1 MDLKDEI
8 SRWLKNYLIKNNLK
22 CFVVGVSGGVDSALT
37 STLCAMT
44 GFKTIVIS
52 LPILQDKNQLERAN
66 NHIAWL
72 KHNFSNVESNEYDLT
87 ETFKSFE
94 KLFDVK
100 NELSLANSRARL
112 RMTALYQ
119 VSSTNNGIVVGTG
132 NKVED
137 FGIGFFTKYGD
148 GGVDIS
154 PIADLNKSEVF
165 NMSKE
170 LGIINEILIAKPTDG
185 LWEDNRNDE
194 DQIGATYD
202 ELEKIMDYTGPYNN
216 LSEREIE
223 VYNIYHRL
231 NKQNKHKITQI
242 PIFKKNEILTN

>member
-1 MDLKDEI
+1 MDLKSEI
-8 SRWLKNYLIKNNLK
+8 SGWLKNYLINNNLK

-44 GFKTIVIS
+44 EIKTIVIS
-52 LPILQDKNQLERAN
+52 LPILQDKTQLERAN
-66 NHIAWL
+66 NHITWL
-72 KHNFSNVESNEYDLT
+72 KNNFVNVESNEYDLT
-87 ETFKSFE
+87 ETFRSFE

-100 NELSLANSRARL
+100 NELSLANSRSRL

-119 VSSTNNGIVVGTG
+119 VASTNNGIVVGTG
-132 NKVED
+132 NKIED

-165 NMSKE
+165 RISRE

-202 ELEKIMDYTGPYNN
+202 ELEKIMDYHGSIDN
-216 LSEREIE
+216 LTEREIE
-223 VYNIYHRL
+223 VYNIYHKL
-231 NKQNKHKITQI
+231 NKQNKHKIIQI
-242 PIFKKNEILTN
+242 PIFKKNEIHTS

>member
-1 MDLKDEI
+1 MDLKNEI
-8 SRWLKNYLIKNNLK
+8 SGWLKNYLVRNNLK
-22 CFVVGVSGGVDSALT
+22 CFVVGISGGVDSALT

-44 GFKTIVIS
+44 GLKTIVIS
-52 LPILQDKNQLERAN
+52 LPILQDKSQLERAN
-66 NHIAWL
+66 NHISWL
-72 KHNFSNVESNEYDLT
+72 KDNFKNVESNEYDLT

-94 KLFDVK
+94 KLFDVR

-165 NMSKE
+165 TMSKE

-194 DQIGATYD
+194 DQIGATYY
-202 ELEKIMDYTGPYNN
+202 ELEKIMDYHGSIDN
-216 LSEREIE
+216 LTEREIE
-223 VYNIYHRL
+223 VYNIYHKL
-231 NKQNKHKITQI
+231 NKQNKHKIIQI
-242 PIFKKNEILTN
+242 PIFKKNEIHTS